1 MINQWIR
8 IPFYSI
14 AQAFFNIG
22 RRKKLKLKHKT
33 QAKNSRKKLNHREAL
48 SSFWEKLQKKL
59 IFTNLS
65 LKTEIFFG
73 VTTFSDIYIIKNDKI
88 LPISSI

>member
-1 MINQWIR
+1 MS
-8 IPFYSI
+8 SI
-14 AQAFFNIG
+14 IQMSSNTGSFLTPATE
-22 RRKKLKLKHKT
+22 KTKT

-59 IFTNLS
+59 IFANLS